1 MKDTIT
7 TIGGFEPSLSMR
19 GIRCVLLLVVFL
31 LAATLSFTDIAG
43 AKEVGI
49 NNLIVTNTKHDL
61 LLYLTVENTFPD
73 SVIAAVEHGIPTTFS
88 FYVVLYQARSF
99 WFDKKLVD
107 EVFTHTVQYNNLKK
121 EYAVTRSWDTE
132 KTRVVKTLDEA
143 MALMADIDGLKVIPL
158 QKLEKGKQYQLLT
171 KVRLKKATLPF
182 SLHYVLLF
190 MTFWDV
196 ETDWYSV
203 DFVF

>member
-1 MKDTIT
+1 MDEMVTNSY
-7 TIGGFEPSLSMR
+7 FRLFFSMR
-19 GIRCVLLLVVFL
+19 STRCALLLVVFL
-31 LAATLSFTDIAG
+31 LVSFLSAG
-43 AKEVGI
+43 ISSAKEVGI
-49 NNLIVTNTKHDL
+49 SNLIVTNTKNDL
-61 LLYLTVENTFPD
+61 LLYLTVENSFPET
-73 SVIAAVEHGIPTTFS
+73 VTAAVERGIPTTFS

-107 EVFTHTVQYNNLKK
+107 AEFTHTVQYNNLKK
-121 EYAVTRSWDTE
+121 EYIVTRSWDTE
-132 KTRVVKTLDEA
+132 TTRVVKTLDEA
-143 MALMADIDGLKVIPL
+143 MNLMADIDGLKVIPL

>member
-1 MKDTIT
+1 MKQWIMT
-7 TIGGFEPSLSMR
+7 TCSFRPLLS
-19 GIRCVLLLVVFL
+19 IHSTRCTLLSVVFL
-31 LAATLSFTDIAG
+31 LVSVLSADVSS

-49 NNLIVTNTKHDL
+49 TNLIVTNTKNDL
-61 LLYLTVENTFPD
+61 LLYLTVENSFPD
-73 SVIAAVEHGIPTTFS
+73 TVIAAVEHGLPTTFS
-88 FYVVLYQARSF
+88 FYVVLYQSRSF

-107 EVFTHTVQYNNLKK
+107 ETVTHTVQYNNLKK
-121 EYAVTRSWDTE
+121 EYVVTRSWDTE
-132 KTRVVKTLDEA
+132 KTRVVKTLEEA
-143 MALMADIDGLKVIPL
+143 MNLMVDIDGLKVIPL
-158 QKLEKGKQYQLLT
+158 KKLEKGRQYQLLT

-203 DFVF
+203 DFIF